1 MIVLYVAH
9 DLSDSDEMCPGSAV
23 CLSIVEKIE
32 EGLINVQD
40 CDILRESKELPEWL
54 NGTPI
59 LVDDNEGVPHK
70 GKDAIKKL
78 RLIASTNPR
87 KVKVSSRSSHT
98 QSIGAP
104 ESGSDLNDDF
114 RLDVQQ
120 VEDQSSGKVTEQDLQ
135 RYMEARNS
143 SPAGQNAKV
152 MQ

>member
-9 DLSDSDEMCPGSAV
+9 DLTDTEEMCPGSTV
-23 CLSIVEKIE
+23 CLSIVEKIQE
-32 EGLINVQD
+32 NLINVQD
-40 CDILRESKELPEWL
+40 CDILRESKHLPEWL

-78 RLIASTNPR
+78 RMIASTNPR
-87 KVKVSSRSSHT
+87 KVKASSQA
-98 QSIGAP
+98 QSVP
-104 ESGSDLNDDF
+104 EPGDDLNDDF
-114 RLDVQQ
+114 KLDIQQ
-120 VEDQSSGKVTEQDLQ
+120 LEEAPSGKVTEQDLQ

-143 SPAGQNAKV
+143 SPAGQNAKI

>member
-9 DLSDSDEMCPGSAV
+9 DLSDSDEMCPGSTV

-87 KVKVSSRSSHT
+87 KVKASSRT
-98 QSIGAP
+98 QSIGPP
-104 ESGSDLNDDF
+104 ESGGDLNDDF

-120 VEDQSSGKVTEQDLQ
+120 VEEPSSGKVTEQDLQ